1 MSDLSLEER
10 SVISK
15 SAVKLKSSLI
25 TSLRLG
31 RVIGGH
37 GGRHLLPSVRAFWNL
52 EHETR
57 HAHS

>member
-52 EHETR
+52 
-57 HAHS
+57 